1 MDTPA
6 AQARVT
12 MRKEPDHQ
20 KALIAVIEWAMEHRG
35 VSERALCKRLGEHK
49 NYINEIVHEQ
59 HRVTVPEFIKISEA
73 LDISPLELLARILR
87 P

>member
-1 MDTPA
+1 
-6 AQARVT
+6 
-12 MRKEPDHQ
+12 MRKKPDHQ
-20 KALIAVIEWAMEHRG
+20 QALITVIEEAMKERG

-59 HRVTVPEFIKISEA
+59 HRVTVPEFIKIAEA
-73 LDISPLELLARILR
+73 LDMSPLDLLARILR